1 MSTEIK
7 LNELPDLNL
16 KNLFSPSSLSENDIQ
31 EMVGTLKSGKVM
43 DQLGELLEGLPAQS
57 QFLLEKIQA
66 NPDPDALEKLAQPLN
81 ETLPE

>member
-7 LNELPDLNL
+7 FNELPDLNL

-66 NPDPDALEKLAQPLN
+66 NPDPEALEKLAQPLN

>member
-66 NPDPDALEKLAQPLN
+66 NPDPEALEKLAQPLN